1 MEYCLGLQRKIDEPI
16 MRTRILS
23 MLCVVLVL
31 LSGCGKNNKFTV
43 IGELKDM
50 PVQQIRLQEL
60 GVTDKIVVIDS
71 TSSTADGKFELSG
84 EALQP
89 GLYQLIFE
97 EGNRYIL
104 LSIDKGNVRL
114 TGEWQRFLVNAQ
126 DYQIEGSVPSTSL
139 KSYLMTVSST
149 MRNLRTMDIVMDSLR
164 IKGNDS
170 MLASAQER
178 SRGFANNLTDYI
190 EHYSDTTVFLPNALF
205 AVRMLNPMT
214 EEPYIQGF
222 VQSLGRRFPNAPQA
236 KEFTDRFNLM
246 MAEKKNGPQGGFTD
260 GPMNGVLAPEITSV
274 TPEGKEVK
282 LSSFRGKYVL
292 VDFWASWCGPCR
304 AENPN
309 VVATFNKYKNKNF
322 TILGVSLDKDKAK
335 WVEAIQKD
343 GLTWTHVSD
352 LKMWESVAAR
362 DYKVESIPTNFL
374 VDTNGKVIAR
384 DLRGPGLDAK
394 LAEVFK

>member
-1 MEYCLGLQRKIDEPI
+1 MEYCLGLHGKIDKHI
-16 MRTRILS
+16 MRTRLLLILS
-23 MLCVVLVL
+23 VFLGV
-31 LSGCGKNNKFTV
+31 LSGCGNNNKFTV
-43 IGELKDM
+43 IGDFKDM
-50 PVQQIRLQEL
+50 PAQQIRLQEL

-71 TSSTADGKFELSG
+71 ASSSADGKFELSG
-84 EALQP
+84 EALTP

-97 EGNRYIL
+97 QGNRYIL
-104 LSIDKGNVRL
+104 LSVDKGNIRI
-114 TGEWQRFLVNAQ
+114 TGDWKKFMINSQ
-126 DYQIEGSVPSTSL
+126 DYQVEGSVASISL
-139 KSYLMTVSST
+139 KDYLTMVSST
-149 MRNLRTMDIVMDSLR
+149 MRNLRTMDVIMDSLKV
-164 IKGNDS
+164 KGNDS
-170 MLASAQER
+170 LLLSAQER
-178 SRGFANNLTDYI
+178 SRGFANQLTDYI
-190 EHYSDTTVFLPNALF
+190 EHYADTTAFLPNALF
-205 AVRMLNPMT
+205 SVRMLNPAT

-236 KEFTDRFNLM
+236 KEFTDRFNLI

-309 VVATFNKYKNKNF
+309 VVATFNKYKNQNF

-343 GLTWTHVSD
+343 GLAWTHVSD

-374 VDTNGKVIAR
+374 VDTSGKVIAR
-384 DLRGPGLDAK
+384 DLRGPALDAK